1 MKELK
6 NLKERCHAAVPLQQ
20 DSFCAEGVQFTDVF
34 SVAWA
39 AQNCVLINHRCL
51 EIFLWA
57 VSSGGEKGN
66 ILGETH
72 TFLLSS

>member
-1 MKELK
+1 MLPCCRPFTARQF
-6 NLKERCHAAVPLQQ
+6 LWAQ
-20 DSFCAEGVQFTDVF
+20 DQFTNVF

-39 AQNCVLINHRCL
+39 AQNCVLINHRWL

-57 VSSGGEKGN
+57 VSIGGEKGN